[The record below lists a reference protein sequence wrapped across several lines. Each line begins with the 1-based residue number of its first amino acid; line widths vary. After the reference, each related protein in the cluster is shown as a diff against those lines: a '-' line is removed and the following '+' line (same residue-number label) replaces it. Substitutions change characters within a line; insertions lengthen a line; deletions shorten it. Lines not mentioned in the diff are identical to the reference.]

1 MYLHAFVYAVG
12 PMISTYLTGDV
23 SSGLVWSVIAGA
35 TANYLY
41 YWHCREQIGE
51 IKKAGQ
57 LNQPGQEQALKEA
70 GGVQPYVIWVG
81 VAFYLFFM
89 MTLIKMGQE
98 GPPDSD
104 QLPAKPA
111 RSAAV
116 TSTTRIG
123 CAAVPFT
130 PGSEDQGDRGSRA
143 VAGLT

>member
-35 TANYLY
+35 TGNYLY

-57 LNQPGQEQALKEA
+57 LNQPEQEQALKEA

-81 VAFYLFFM
+81 VAFYLLFM
-89 MTLIKMGQE
+89 MTLIKMVQE

-116 TSTTRIG
+116 TRIG
-123 CAAVPFT
+123 CPAAPCI
-130 PGSEDQGDRGSRA
+130 PGSEGQWDRSSR
-143 VAGLT
+143 VMTGLT